1 MHVVCDTHR
10 HALKSIMSGPVGW
23 KYTIYSLWVLAK
35 RLERRKTN
43 TSAFWQSKRQ
53 QHTSSNTTLRC
64 HYDSHKYIKIHSREH
79 IKTWTHELE
88 QTVIMMLIMRD
99 TAAASL
105 CLFLCCGLLLW
116 STWNYPETY
125 HTNPNNKAS
134 LWLHLTTSSHFL
146 ISIKPIP
153 MFVLALICK
162 NYICQHIQTKK
173 HFSWN
178 FLEIN
183 D

>member
-1 MHVVCDTHR
+1 MLCVSKNTIALSMHVVCDTHR

-79 IKTWTHELE
+79 IKTWIHELE

-134 LWLHLTTSSHFL
+134 L
-146 ISIKPIP
+146 
-153 MFVLALICK
+153 
-162 NYICQHIQTKK
+162 
-173 HFSWN
+173 
-178 FLEIN
+178 
-183 D
+183 